1 MQSVIEI
8 LIFAAPPLLVAG
20 AAFGGGRM
28 SLNGMGKT
36 INRIETKVD
45 RIGEQTQDNRVEIAA
60 LKKGAEY
67 AE

>member
-8 LIFAAPPLLVAG
+8 LVFAGPPLLAAG
-20 AAFGGGRM
+20 AAFGGVRM

-45 RIGEQTQDNRVEIAA
+45 RIDEQTQDNRVEIAA